1 MVKCNPSGKV
11 GQDGMAIFVN
21 GEKEVP
27 LRRKG
32 DSCYIAAMCEREGV
46 GLVAKAISSQLE
58 DKQWANL
65 LD

>member
-1 MVKCNPSGKV
+1 
-11 GQDGMAIFVN
+11 MAIFVN
-21 GEKEVP
+21 GEKEVS

-58 DKQWANL
+58 DKQWASL